1 MQNYKRLKKVT
12 MSTNKKTDSVEN
24 VDRALSSAEQFIE
37 DNQKSITT
45 VIAIILGVIA
55 IFVGIKKLYIAP
67 KELEA
72 QSQMFYAQKYFE
84 IDSMN
89 LALYG
94 DGNNLGFLDIID
106 NYGITKSANLA
117 KYYAGIC
124 YLHQGN
130 FDDAIEYLEKYKKKD
145 ELLASVAYGAT
156 GDAYVEQGNFDK
168 GLHYYNKAIGLE
180 SNKFTTPIYLMKAG
194 GVYEEL
200 GEYEQALEIY
210 NRIKKDFG
218 ETDQA
223 RTIDKYIARAEALKS
238 KE

>member
-1 MQNYKRLKKVT
+1 

-37 DNQKSITT
+37 DNQKTITT
-45 VIAIILGVIA
+45 VIAIILAVIA
-55 IFVGIKKLYIAP
+55 IFVGFKKLYIAP

-117 KYYAGIC
+117 KYYTGIC
-124 YLHQGN
+124 YLRMGN
-130 FDDAIEYLEKYKKKD
+130 FDEAIDYLEKFKKKD
-145 ELLASVAYGAT
+145 QLLASVAYGAT
-156 GDAYVEQGNFDK
+156 GDAYVDQGDLEK
-168 GLHYYNKAIGLE
+168 GLHYYNKAIDLKA
-180 SNKFTTPIYLMKAG
+180 NAFTTPVYLMKAG

-200 GEYEQALEIY
+200 GDYEKALENY

-218 ETDQA
+218 ETEQA
-223 RTIDKYIARAEALKS
+223 RAIDKYIARAEALKA